1 MLAGGGGAA
10 LGGFAEGYV
19 AAAVVAVMVCGED
32 VLMGSKVFGVAMAA
46 AVLIDATVV
55 RGVLLS
61 TPAWRCS
68 ATGPGRCP
76 ARAPEGPEGKPPSA
90 WPRPVPT
97 GAPGVNVAV
106 RAGSDKD
113 W

>member
-1 MLAGGGGAA
+1 MLPPP
-10 LGGFAEGYV
+10 
-19 AAAVVAVMVCGED
+19 VVAVMVCGED

-76 ARAPEGPEGKPPSA
+76 ARGAGRARREARRQRGRGRYRPERLE
-90 WPRPVPT
+90 
-97 GAPGVNVAV
+97 
-106 RAGSDKD
+106 
-113 W
+113 